1 MKTMVV
7 GYDGEGCQ
15 NDVHSCCGSVVLVHE
30 AAEPVAAVDMAVPR
44 EHRRVR
50 LRRMERESAVGAL
63 VVVVLD
69 VGAQDVFEVAAAND
83 QEPVRAFVADGADES
98 FRVGVR
104 LRRLHWRVDDPV
116 SLAAEYLVE
125 GGGELAV
132 PIVDQETDPLKQ
144 VGEAEVA
151 RLLDDP
157 GSGWVRRAAGEVDA
171 PAAELDEDNT

>member
-1 MKTMVV
+1 
-7 GYDGEGCQ
+7 
-15 NDVHSCCGSVVLVHE
+15 
-30 AAEPVAAVDMAVPR
+30 
-44 EHRRVR
+44 
-50 LRRMERESAVGAL
+50 
-63 VVVVLD
+63 
-69 VGAQDVFEVAAAND
+69 
-83 QEPVRAFVADGADES
+83 
-98 FRVGVR
+98 
-104 LRRLHWRVDDPV
+104 VDDPV

-151 RLLDDP
+151 RPLDDP